1 MKVRLNGWERL
12 WVILSFVYLLLVV
25 GVTILFWPTPEGMWH
40 RDEFIAML
48 PADLRVGVEAAYT
61 SRWKWEE
68 EWKRNVSPPDAR
80 RPLTGLEKIDR
91 DLALT
96 PYNANP
102 APKPS
107 PWPKGFTLFSE
118 PVIFPNGSVLE
129 IRVAKDGDTQHD
141 VRVAVAY
148 WAVIESATRTER
160 WTRLWQM
167 ALVWLIPCV
176 VLYASGW
183 AIAWV
188 RRGFAKA

>member
-1 MKVRLNGWERL
+1 
-12 WVILSFVYLLLVV
+12 
-25 GVTILFWPTPEGMWH
+25 LFWPTPETTYH
-40 RDEFIAML
+40 RDEFITMM
-48 PADLRVGVEAAYT
+48 PADLRVRVEAAYT

-68 EWKRNVSPPDAR
+68 EWKRNVPPPDAR

-96 PYNANP
+96 PYN
-102 APKPS
+102 PKPTPRPS

-118 PVIFPNGSVLE
+118 PVSFPNGSVLE

-141 VRVAVAY
+141 ARVAAAY
-148 WAVIESATRTER
+148 WAVVESATRAER
-160 WTRLWQM
+160 WARMWQM

-176 VLYASGW
+176 ALYASGW

-188 RRGFAKA
+188 RRGFRSHT